1 MIDLSLL
8 NSEDEIRSFP
18 LTQTIILKSTEEL
31 ELSSITENISLL
43 REPTEQGL
51 LNTSELYNYNIGY
64 VKETFDLQE
73 VIISQV
79 KEDNFFKLL
88 IKPATILKPSSNY
101 ILFIDKNL
109 SSEKVSIVKTVS
121 KGPSFLEMEDYSE
134 ELNGDYTIKVVSS
147 SSITSTFN
155 ITKFQVT
162 TPSGPLRAT
171 NVNAKSSSNF
181 LEFDGIKVRVPDK
194 PFGEGEE
201 FQITFK
207 EGSSN
212 LSDNLV
218 VSFHTASTESIRP
231 VEPKDSSH
239 AISNQDILDY
249 YKQKN
254 KVPSGG
260 SGLDLNVQGWEEK
273 EFFVEYLDSHT
284 FMLRLNTLVAEDID
298 LENISFRALP
308 AFNRSDLQQLS
319 LYDRTEEYSITH
331 EVMDEKTILFEFKE
345 V

>member
-1 MIDLSLL
+1 MIELSLL

-121 KGPSFLEMEDYSE
+121 KGPSFLEIEDYS

-155 ITKFQVT
+155 ITKFQVI

-171 NVNAKSSSNF
+171 NVNAKSSKNL
-181 LEFDGIKVRVPDK
+181 LEFEGIKVRVPDK

-201 FQITFK
+201 FKIVFK

-218 VSFHTASTESIRP
+218 VSLYTASTDSIKP
-231 VEPKDSSH
+231 IEPENSSH
-239 AISNQDILDY
+239 SISNQDILDY
-249 YKQKN
+249 YNQKN
-254 KVPSGG
+254 QASSGS
-260 SGLDLNVQGWEEK
+260 SGLDLNSQGWEEK
-273 EFFVEYLDSHT
+273 EFSVEYLDSHT
-284 FMLRLNTLVAEDID
+284 FILKLNTLVANDID
-298 LENISFRALP
+298 FENISFRALP
-308 AFNRSDLQQLS
+308 AFNRTDLQQLD
-319 LYDRTEEYSITH
+319 LYDRSKEYLITH

-345 V
+345 VL

>member
-1 MIDLSLL
+1 MIKLSLL
-8 NSEDEIRSFP
+8 NSEDEVRSFP
-18 LTQTIILKSTEEL
+18 LTQTILLKSTEEL
-31 ELSSITENISLL
+31 ELSGITENISLL

-64 VKETFDLQE
+64 IKETFDLQD
-73 VIISQV
+73 VTVSQV
-79 KEDNFFKLL
+79 QDEGFYKLL
-88 IKPATILKPSSNY
+88 IKPTTILKPSSSY

-121 KGPSFLEMEDYSE
+121 KGPSYLELEEYSR
-134 ELNGDYTIKVVSS
+134 LNGDYTIKVVSS

-162 TPSGPLRAT
+162 TPTETLRAT
-171 NVNAKSSSNF
+171 NVNAKSSTNF
-181 LEFDGIKVRVPDK
+181 LEFEGIKVRVPDK

-212 LSDNLV
+212 LPDNLV
-218 VSFHTASTESIRP
+218 VSLYTASTESIKP
-231 VEPKDSSH
+231 VEPEDSSH

-254 KVPSGG
+254 KVSSVG
-260 SGLDLNVQGWEEK
+260 SGLDLSAQGWEEK
-273 EFFVEYLDSHT
+273 EFYVEYLDSHT
-284 FMLRLNTLVAEDID
+284 FILKLNTLVADDID

-319 LYDRTEEYSITH
+319 LYDRSKEYSITH

-345 V
+345 VL